1 MEQADDQAREIAELR
16 DRLSRLSQASLRI
29 NESLDFDTVL
39 QGVLDSACSLTGA
52 RYGVITL
59 LGESGR
65 IQDFLY
71 SGLTPEESRRF
82 AEFPNGMLFFEYLSS
97 ISEPLRLR
105 DFHSYVRELGLPEF
119 HPPMAVSS
127 PLPFLAAPI
136 RHLGESV
143 GAFYVGEKELEFT
156 PEDEETLV
164 MFASQAALV
173 IANARR
179 HREEQRTRA
188 DLETLVNTTPVGV
201 MVFDAGTGEVRSIN
215 REARR
220 IVSDLCAPD
229 GTAEQLL
236 EVLTFRR
243 ADGREVSLVEFPLTQ
258 GLRTGETVRAEEIVL
273 QSPGGRSVT
282 TLVNATPIFLEEGE
296 VESVVVTIQDM
307 TPMEE
312 LERLRAEFLGMVS
325 HELRTPLASIKG
337 SAATLTEAA
346 SDLDPA
352 EMLQFFRII
361 GEQADH
367 MRDLIGD
374 LLDVARIETGEL
386 SVAPV
391 PADVASLVDE
401 ARSRFQ
407 SGGGRNN
414 LRIDLSPEL
423 PLVMADGRRVVQ
435 VLSNLLSNAA
445 RHSHEASAI
454 GVSAVREGYH
464 VAVSVT
470 DEGRGIAAERLPH
483 LFRKFSR
490 IDGEDRRRDIAGS
503 GLGLAICKGI
513 VEAHGGRIRAESD
526 GLGLGAR
533 FTFTIPV
540 AGDAVAGVPRLS
552 ARSGRAEKERT
563 RILTVDDDPQTLR
576 HVRDALT
583 NAGYTPVVTG
593 DPEEALSLVE
603 ANDPHL
609 VLLDLMLPGTDGI
622 ELMRGILDM
631 ADVPVIFLSAY
642 GQEETI
648 ARAFENGAD
657 DYVVKPFSPTEL
669 VARIKAALRKR
680 EAPEWAEP
688 SEPYVFGDLTV
699 DYAERRVTLA
709 GRPVQLTAIEYGL
722 LFELSANAGRVMTYD
737 RLLRRV
743 WGLRRSG
750 DSRRVRTAAKQL
762 RRKLGDD
769 ANNPT
774 YILNEPRVGYRMEKG
789 EEQEGDDTRPVLPS
803 RRSSGDNTGCTGLA
817 DDDGNGRASNPG
829 GPEARGA

>member
-1 MEQADDQAREIAELR
+1 M
-16 DRLSRLSQASLRI
+16 
-29 NESLDFDTVL
+29 L

-59 LGESGR
+59 LNESGR

-220 IVSDLCAPD
+220 IVSDLCAPG

-243 ADGREVSLVEFPLTQ
+243 ADGREVSLVEFPLAQ

-273 QSPGGRSVT
+273 QSPDGRSVT
-282 TLVNATPIFLEEGE
+282 TLVNATPIFSEEGEEGE

-325 HELRTPLASIKG
+325 HELRTPLTSIKG

-352 EMLQFFRII
+352 EMLQFYRII
-361 GEQADH
+361 GEQADY

-386 SVAPV
+386 PVAPA
-391 PADVASLVDE
+391 PAEVASLVDE
-401 ARSRFQ
+401 ARRRFQ

-513 VEAHGGRIRAESD
+513 VEAHGGRIWAESD
-526 GLGLGAR
+526 GPGLGAR

-540 AGDAVAGVPRLS
+540 AGDAAVGVPRLP
-552 ARSGRAEKERT
+552 ARTRRAEKERT
-563 RILTVDDDPQTLR
+563 RILVVDDDPQTLR
-576 HVRDALT
+576 HVRDALSR
-583 NAGYTPVVTG
+583 AGYEPIVTG
-593 DPEEALSLVE
+593 DPQEALSHVE

-622 ELMRGILDM
+622 ELMGNILDM

-648 ARAFENGAD
+648 ARAFEKGAD

-680 EAPEWAEP
+680 EAPEWTEP
-688 SEPYVFGDLTV
+688 SEPFVLGELTI

-722 LFELSANAGRVMTYD
+722 LFELSANAGRVLTYD
-737 RLLRRV
+737 RLPQRV

-789 EEQEGDDTRPVLPS
+789 EEQEG
-803 RRSSGDNTGCTGLA
+803 A
-817 DDDGNGRASNPG
+817 
-829 GPEARGA
+829 